1 MPRRTSPLPET
12 GKRQPGQSLEARQNR
27 ILAGQ
32 AALLA
37 AMALC
42 IGLMIGNFWLP
53 RTSVVGVVL
62 IALIACMMI
71 AAVIIDRR
79 FDKIWHAV
87 TLGRQ
92 GEIHVGLRL
101 QDLEQHGARVL
112 HDVAG
117 PIGNIDHVVIHTSG
131 IYAIETKTWS
141 RLEKT
146 FTHLSFDGRKIRRNG
161 RPVKSDPA
169 GQSIRAATWMR
180 NYLKGDLGL
189 NFRFPVKAVVVFPG
203 WQVVVE
209 REHPNV
215 KVISL
220 GALVELIKTNT
231 TRHLSPAQV
240 TFFANRIEE
249 TKRQ

>member
-1 MPRRTSPLPET
+1 MPRRVSPLPEIT
-12 GKRQPGQSLEARQNR
+12 KRRPGQSLEARQNR

-32 AALLA
+32 WALLVFV
-37 AMALC
+37 ALC
-42 IGLMIGNFWLP
+42 LGLMIGNFWLP
-53 RTSVVGVVL
+53 RTPFVGSVL
-62 IALIACMMI
+62 LALIIAMTF

-79 FDKIWHAV
+79 FEKVWHAV
-87 TLGRQ
+87 TLGLQ
-92 GEIHVGLRL
+92 GEQHVGQRL
-101 QDLEQHGARVL
+101 QELEGHGARVL
-112 HDVAG
+112 HDVIG
-117 PIGNIDHVVIHTSG
+117 PIGNIDHVVIHPSG

-141 RLEKT
+141 RVEKT

-169 GQSIRAATWMR
+169 GQSIRAATWLR

-215 KVISL
+215 KVVSL
-220 GALVELIKTNT
+220 GALVELIRTNT
-231 TRHLSPAQV
+231 ARHLSPAQV
-240 TFFANRIEE
+240 SFFANRIEE